1 MESNTSSSSGAP
13 LSGIRSWFSSLAYQ
27 WIPISQWGGLS
38 RTFHTFLMHQSG
50 FSQIMTE
57 ECAAGQ
63 TLIQLAEIF
72 SRCRSRIKFLSAS
85 RAFSLARS
93 SSVAQQ

>member
-1 MESNTSSSSGAP
+1 MGAP
-13 LSGIRSWFSSLAYQ
+13 LSGTRSWFSPPAYQ

-38 RTFHTFLMHQSG
+38 GTFHTFLMYLTD

-72 SRCRSRIKFLSAS
+72 SRCRSRIKFFQLP
-85 RAFSLARS
+85 RTGPS
-93 SSVAQQ
+93 SQPDPAVAQQ